1 MYLNI
6 PLNLRYGFIIIL
18 YYRLFDYFNLL
29 SKYRLGWINCKK
41 LDGFKIVRNG
51 NVSLL
56 DLSLFLMLD
65 IIDVIMGGCN
75 MILLME

>member
-18 YYRLFDYFNLL
+18 YYRLFDYSNLS

-65 IIDVIMGGCN
+65 IIDVIMDGCN